1 MKPERPRMMTGTK
14 RFDAGRRHYH
24 QSQQA
29 EDEQWDDFLGEKIKS
44 PLRRKLD
51 QMIQAIGTLIA
62 GCLLLMG
69 ILWVLYFVMSKILPM
84 FGK

>member
-1 MKPERPRMMTGTK
+1 MMTGTK

-29 EDEQWDDFLGEKIKS
+29 EDEQWDDFLGEKIKG

-51 QMIQAIGTLIA
+51 QMIQMIGTLVA
-62 GCLLLMG
+62 GCLLLVG
-69 ILWVLYFVMSKILPM
+69 ILWVLYFVLGKILPIL
-84 FGK
+84 GK